1 MWIPSVRRAT
11 EMVRLL
17 LPISLVLL
25 TACSVAPT
33 SPAGDAQH
41 NLAEIQARLAAA
53 YLQENRYALALDKAE
68 QAVAADS
75 HYAPAYAT
83 LALIRIALGQDEL
96 AGQAYQKALRYAP
109 QDPELQNAYGVYL
122 CRRQEYA
129 AAEAAFLRAAQDP
142 LYVTPAMALTNAGI
156 CASRAGAYEQATDY
170 LQQALQRDP
179 QSGRAASALSALH
192 KNASDV
198 QAQTTTLEVSP

>member
-1 MWIPSVRRAT
+1 MSIPSVRRGT
-11 EMVRLL
+11 EMLRLL
-17 LPISLVLL
+17 LPMSLLL
-25 TACSVAPT
+25 LAACSAAPT
-33 SPAGDAQH
+33 ASSGDAQH
-41 NLAEIQARLAAA
+41 NLAEIQARLASA

-68 QAVAADS
+68 QAIAADPQ
-75 HYAPAYAT
+75 YAPAYAT

-129 AAEAAFLRAAQDP
+129 AAEAAFLQAAQDP
-142 LYVTPAMALTNAGI
+142 LYVTPAMAFTNAGI
-156 CASRAGAYEQATDY
+156 CASHAGAHEQALQY

-179 QSGRAASALSALH
+179 QSTRAASALQALQQDASA
-192 KNASDV
+192 AS
-198 QAQTTTLEVSP
+198 APAPTFEVSR

>member
-1 MWIPSVRRAT
+1 MWIPFVQRGT
-11 EMVRLL
+11 EMLRLL
-17 LPISLVLL
+17 FPISFLWLA
-25 TACSVAPT
+25 ACGATPT
-33 SPAGDAQH
+33 SPTGDAQH
-41 NLAEIQARLAAA
+41 NLAEIQARLASA

-68 QAVAADS
+68 QAIAADPQ
-75 HYAPAYAT
+75 YAPAYAT

-129 AAEAAFLRAAQDP
+129 AAEAAFLQAAQDP
-142 LYVTPAMALTNAGI
+142 LYVTPAMAYTNAGI
-156 CASRAGAYEQATDY
+156 CASRAGAREQALQY

-179 QSGRAASALSALH
+179 QSTRAASALHALQQ
-192 KNASDV
+192 NAS
-198 QAQTTTLEVSP
+198 AAPAPTTTLEVTR